1 MLMRNQNISHA
12 FPLAMAGEREWV
24 KITGV
29 TGSKNLIKRL
39 ITMGLIEETQLQV
52 VKRQIGSGLLVAC
65 GETRLALGLG
75 MANKIM
81 VVPVEENK

>member
-1 MLMRNQNISHA
+1 MLMRNKNITQA
-12 FPLAMAGEREWV
+12 FPLAMVGEMERV

-29 TGSKNLIKRL
+29 TGGKNLIKRL
-39 ITMGLIEETQLQV
+39 IIMGLIEETELQV
-52 VKRQIGSGLLVAC
+52 VKRQRGSGLVVAC

-81 VVPVEENK
+81 VVPVEEN